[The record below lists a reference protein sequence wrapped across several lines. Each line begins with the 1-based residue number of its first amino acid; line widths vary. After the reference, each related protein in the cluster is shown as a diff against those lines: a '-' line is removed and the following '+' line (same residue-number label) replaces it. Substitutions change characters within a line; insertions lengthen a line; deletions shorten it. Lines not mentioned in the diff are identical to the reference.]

1 MTESAI
7 YISAQQGF
15 ESALSSWKSRL
26 WVGSIFLFFLP
37 NYACNE
43 MSIIDLDV
51 QTGDFYF

>member
-15 ESALSSWKSRL
+15 ESTLSSWKSRL

-43 MSIIDLDV
+43 MNIIDLDV
-51 QTGDFYF
+51 QT